1 MSLANSLLIG
11 AFVLAVLV
19 GLAIRIISEVRLN
32 RRLER
37 EREEAIDKV
46 IIESREQRNESMDK
60 LDKKFDKL
68 DEAISEWVEEEDSIG
83 ASL

>member
-37 EREEAIDKV
+37 ERKEAIDKV

>member
-1 MSLANSLLIG
+1 MSLINSLLIAAG
-11 AFVLAVLV
+11 LVAILALLV
-19 GLAIRIISEVRLN
+19 RIISERRLN

-46 IIESREQRNESMDK
+46 ILESREQHNETMARV
-60 LDKKFDKL
+60 DKKFDEL

-83 ASL
+83 ASF